1 MDNIRV
7 VKEITLTVKKKPVVL
22 VVSYLGSIS
31 LKTRTKLKKSLKNIL
46 NYCKLRI
53 MFKNKTR
60 LGNNFHFNDR
70 IPKDLIPGV
79 AKFQCGNVRIG
90 EHIGLSPLT
99 KKKLSL
105 RTAP

>member
-1 MDNIRV
+1 
-7 VKEITLTVKKKPVVL
+7 
-22 VVSYLGSIS
+22 
-31 LKTRTKLKKSLKNIL
+31 
-46 NYCKLRI
+46 

-79 AKFQCGNVRIG
+79 ATFQCGNVRIG
-90 EHIGLSPLT
+90 EHIVLSPLT